1 MEKQL
6 TAEDA
11 KQSLTAHVS
20 AKGGEIREKFGPT
33 IGWNELLRILE
44 DRSACRY
51 PCEIVFD
58 DGPLQEG
65 EFAFPMARGEFPEEG
80 FTIFVHPFFMPH
92 LNRVPC
98 LVLYQLVLVNYG
110 GFVSAV
116 DAESFGASALGISND
131 EYYNILCAMADEM
144 KGCSGTGCHCN

>member
-11 KQSLTAHVS
+11 KQSLTAHVA
-20 AKGGEIREKFGPT
+20 AKGEEIRQKHGPI

-58 DGPLQEG
+58 DAALQAG
-65 EFAFPMARGEFPEEG
+65 EFAFPRPNGEHPEEG
-80 FTIFVHPFFMPH
+80 FTIFVHPYFSSDRD
-92 LNRVPC
+92 RVPT
-98 LVLYQLVLVNYG
+98 LV
-110 GFVSAV
+110 F
-116 DAESFGASALGISND
+116 
-131 EYYNILCAMADEM
+131 
-144 KGCSGTGCHCN
+144 